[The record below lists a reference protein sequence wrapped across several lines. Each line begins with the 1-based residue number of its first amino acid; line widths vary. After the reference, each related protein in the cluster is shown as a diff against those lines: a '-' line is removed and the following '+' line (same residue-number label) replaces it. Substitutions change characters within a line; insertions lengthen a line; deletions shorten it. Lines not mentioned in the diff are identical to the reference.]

1 MGRESE
7 SSSITRPSNGFGSRL
22 KPVTDENLNSAVG
35 RIFAEELSRLGVEMA
50 VISPG
55 SRSTPLALAF
65 ERNSAIEVEVVLDER
80 SAAFYALGAAQATG
94 NPVALVCTSGSA
106 AANYHPAVVEAD
118 LSSIPLLVLTSD
130 RPPELRGIGSG
141 QAIDQLKLYG
151 DAVRWFADVG
161 TPTGDDDGL
170 LYVRQLACRA
180 CATAKGDPRPGPVH
194 LNFPFR
200 EPLAPRP
207 GGDPVTA
214 GRELATSGRQD
225 RPLTS
230 VLEPVR
236 TPGEEAIVRAVEL
249 LDGRER
255 VAIVAGRLTEPGIRE
270 PVVELAEALGA
281 PILAEPTS
289 QLRWGPHRRDSVIW
303 AYGTIL
309 GDAGSGVEVPDVV
322 VRIGETPTS
331 ASLRRWLAG
340 LDETEQLVIRPEG
353 DWYEPSRI
361 AGTIL
366 RSDLVPTLEALG
378 DRVAGG
384 RSKPYLDSW
393 LAAQAANEPEGV
405 AAPIHRAVAGSASDG
420 TIVYT
425 ASSLAIRE
433 QELLLPPGPTDITFL
448 ANRGTNG
455 IDGLIGSAAGASV
468 GAGREV
474 IVVTGDLGLI
484 HDMSSLPLI
493 RRPGARVKVVV
504 VNDGGG
510 RIFESL
516 PAAGVLEAGEFERL
530 MLAPSDLSI
539 ERVSGAAGVEWTR
552 VSDEPGLEA
561 ALGQEAPLVIEYGL
575 DRPRV

>member
-1 MGRESE
+1 M
-7 SSSITRPSNGFGSRL
+7 
-22 KPVTDENLNSAVG
+22 TDENLNSAVG
-35 RIFAEELSRLGVEMA
+35 RIFAEELSRLGVDLA
-50 VISPG
+50 VVSPG
-55 SRSTPLALAF
+55 SRSTPLALGF
-65 ERNSAIEVEVVLDER
+65 ERDPGIEVEVVLDER

-94 NPVALVCTSGSA
+94 SPVALVCTSGSA

-118 LSSIPLLVLTSD
+118 LSSIPLLVLTAD

-151 DAVRWFADVG
+151 GAVRWFVDAG
-161 TPTGDDDGL
+161 TPTGGDDGL

-180 CATAKGDPRPGPVH
+180 YATANGDPRPGPVH

-207 GGDPVTA
+207 GGEPITA
-214 GRELATSGRQD
+214 TRNLATSGRQD
-225 RPLTS
+225 RPLTA
-230 VLEPVR
+230 VLEPDR
-236 TPGEEAIVRAVEL
+236 TPGEEAIGRALGL

-255 VAIVAGRLTEPGIRE
+255 VAIVAGRITDPGVRG
-270 PVVELAEALGA
+270 PAVELAEALGA

-303 AYGTIL
+303 TYGTIL
-309 GDAGSGVEVPDVV
+309 GERGSGVEVPDAV

-331 ASLRRWLAG
+331 ASLRSWLAG

-353 DWYEPSRI
+353 DWYDPSRI

-366 RSDLVPTLEALG
+366 RSDLIPTLEALG
-378 DRVAGG
+378 ERIASG
-384 RSKPYLDSW
+384 RSSAYLDSW
-393 LAAQAANEPEGV
+393 LEAQAANEPEGV

-468 GAGREV
+468 GAGRDV

-493 RRPGARVKVVV
+493 RRPGSRVKVVV
-504 VNDGGG
+504 VNDEGG

-516 PAAGVLEAGEFERL
+516 PAAGVLGAEEFERL

-539 ERVSGAAGVEWTR
+539 ERVAGAAGVEWTR
-552 VSDEPGLEA
+552 VTDGPELEA
-561 ALGQEAPLVIEYGL
+561 ALEREAPLVIEYGL

>member
-1 MGRESE
+1 M
-7 SSSITRPSNGFGSRL
+7 
-22 KPVTDENLNSAVG
+22 TDENLNSAVG
-35 RIFAEELSRLGVEMA
+35 RIFAEELSRLGVTLA
-50 VISPG
+50 VVSPG

-65 ERNSAIEVEVVLDER
+65 ERNPEIGVEVVLDER
-80 SAAFYALGAAQATG
+80 SAAFFALGAAQATG
-94 NPVALVCTSGSA
+94 TPVALVCTSGSA

-118 LSSIPLLVLTSD
+118 LSSIPLLVLSSD

-151 DAVRWFADVG
+151 DAVRWFAEVG

-180 CATAKGDPRPGPVH
+180 YATAKGDPRPGPVH

-207 GGDPVTA
+207 GGEPITA
-214 GRELATSGRQD
+214 TRDLSTLGRPN
-225 RPLTS
+225 RPLTA
-230 VLEPVR
+230 VLETVR
-236 TPGEEAIVRAVEL
+236 SPGEETIARAVEL

-255 VAIVAGRLTEPGIRE
+255 IAIVAGRLTDPGVRGA
-270 PVVELAEALGA
+270 VVELSEALGA

-289 QLRWGPHRRDSVIW
+289 QLRWGPHQRDSVIW
-303 AYGTIL
+303 AYDAIL
-309 GDAGSGVEVPDVV
+309 DDRSPGIEPPETVI
-322 VRIGETPTS
+322 RIGETPTS
-331 ASLRRWLAG
+331 AKLRRWLAA
-340 LDETEQLVIRPEG
+340 LDDTEQLVLRPEG
-353 DWYEPSRI
+353 DWYDPSRI

-366 RSDLVPTLEALG
+366 RSDLVPTLEALTG
-378 DRVAGG
+378 RVRGG
-384 RSKPYLDSW
+384 PGTYLDTW
-393 LAAQAANEPEGV
+393 LDVQAESEPDGE
-405 AAPIHRAVAGSASDG
+405 AAPIHQTVAGSASDG

-433 QELLLPPGPTDITFL
+433 QEALLPPGPTDILFL

-468 GAGREV
+468 GAGCEV

-484 HDMSSLPLI
+484 HDMSSLPLV

-510 RIFESL
+510 RIFETL
-516 PAAGVLEAGEFERL
+516 PAAEILSAGEFERL

-539 ERVSGAAGVEWTR
+539 ERIAGAAGVDWVR
-552 VSDEPGLEA
+552 VTDGPTLES
-561 ALGQEAPLVIEYGL
+561 ALDREGPLVIEYEL
-575 DRPRV
+575 ERRPA

>member
-1 MGRESE
+1 M
-7 SSSITRPSNGFGSRL
+7 
-22 KPVTDENLNSAVG
+22 TDENLNSAVG
-35 RIFAEELSRLGVEMA
+35 RIFAEELSRLGVTIA
-50 VISPG
+50 VVSPG

-65 ERNSAIEVEVVLDER
+65 ERNPEIGVEVVLDER
-80 SAAFYALGAAQATG
+80 SAAFFALGAAQATG
-94 NPVALVCTSGSA
+94 TPVALVCTSGSA

-118 LSSIPLLVLTSD
+118 LSSIPLLVLSSD

-151 DAVRWFADVG
+151 DAVRWFAEVG

-180 CATAKGDPRPGPVH
+180 YATAKGDPRPGPVH

-207 GGDPVTA
+207 GGEPITA
-214 GRELATSGRQD
+214 TRDLSTLGRPN
-225 RPLTS
+225 RPLTA
-230 VLEPVR
+230 VLETVR
-236 TPGEEAIVRAVEL
+236 SPGEETIARAVEL

-255 VAIVAGRLTEPGIRE
+255 IAIVAGRLTDPGVRGA
-270 PVVELAEALGA
+270 VVELSEALGA

-433 QELLLPPGPTDITFL
+433 QEALLPPGPTDILFL

-468 GAGREV
+468 GAGCEV

-484 HDMSSLPLI
+484 HDMSSLPLV

-510 RIFESL
+510 RIFETL
-516 PAAGVLEAGEFERL
+516 PAAEILSAGEFERL
-530 MLAPSDLSI
+530 MLAPSELSI
-539 ERVSGAAGVEWTR
+539 ERIAGAAGVDWVR
-552 VSDEPGLEA
+552 VTDGPTLES
-561 ALGQEAPLVIEYGL
+561 ALDREGPLVIEYEL
-575 DRPRV
+575 ERRPA

>member
-1 MGRESE
+1 M
-7 SSSITRPSNGFGSRL
+7 
-22 KPVTDENLNSAVG
+22 TDENLNSAVG
-35 RIFAEELSRLGVEMA
+35 RIFAEELSRLGVTLA
-50 VISPG
+50 VVSPG

-65 ERNSAIEVEVVLDER
+65 ERNPEIGVEVVLDER
-80 SAAFYALGAAQATG
+80 SAAFFALGAAQATG
-94 NPVALVCTSGSA
+94 TPVALVCTSGSA

-118 LSSIPLLVLTSD
+118 LSSIPLLVLSSD

-151 DAVRWFADVG
+151 DAVRWFAEVG

-180 CATAKGDPRPGPVH
+180 YATAKGDPRPGPVH

-207 GGDPVTA
+207 GGEPITA
-214 GRELATSGRQD
+214 TRDLSTLGRPN
-225 RPLTS
+225 RPLTA
-230 VLEPVR
+230 VLETVR
-236 TPGEEAIVRAVEL
+236 SPGEETIARAVEL

-255 VAIVAGRLTEPGIRE
+255 IAIVAGRLTDPGVRGA
-270 PVVELAEALGA
+270 VVELSEALGA

-289 QLRWGPHRRDSVIW
+289 QLRWGPHQRDSVIW
-303 AYGTIL
+303 AYDAIL
-309 GDAGSGVEVPDVV
+309 DDRSPGIEPPETVI
-322 VRIGETPTS
+322 RIGETPTS
-331 ASLRRWLAG
+331 AKLRRWLAA
-340 LDETEQLVIRPEG
+340 LDDTEQLVLRPEG
-353 DWYEPSRI
+353 DWYDPSRI

-366 RSDLVPTLEALG
+366 RSDLVPTLEALTG
-378 DRVAGG
+378 RVRGG
-384 RSKPYLDSW
+384 PGTYLDTW
-393 LAAQAANEPEGV
+393 LEVQAESEPDGE
-405 AAPIHRAVAGSASDG
+405 AAPIHQTVAGSASDG

-433 QELLLPPGPTDITFL
+433 QEALLPPGPTDILFL

-468 GAGREV
+468 GAGCEV

-484 HDMSSLPLI
+484 HDMSSLPLV

-510 RIFESL
+510 RIFETL
-516 PAAGVLEAGEFERL
+516 PAAEILSAGEFERL

-539 ERVSGAAGVEWTR
+539 ERIAGAAGVDWVR
-552 VSDEPGLEA
+552 VTDGPTLES
-561 ALGQEAPLVIEYGL
+561 ALDREGPLVIEYEL
-575 DRPRV
+575 ERRPA